1 MGLTYFKRH
10 RMEICLLAPRP
21 EPRLPEGY
29 RFVPWSEALLA
40 DHAEVK
46 YHSFRGELDATL
58 FECLSTFDGCV
69 DLMQEIAARPGFCPA
84 ATWLIEY
91 VELPH
96 KREFCGCVQGVQTAP
111 QYGAIQ
117 NVGVTPFH
125 RGRGLGR
132 KLIEASLWGFK
143 SAGIPRRTW
152 KSPPKT
158 APPCASTTGWA
169 SAARRRCI
177 RRWIWRIVKGTHGV
191 QANGRTRPDS

>member
-10 RMEICLLAPRP
+10 RMEICLLAARP

-69 DLMQEIAARPGFCPA
+69 ELMQEIAARPGFCPA
-84 ATWLIEY
+84 ATWLVEY

-143 SAGIPRRTW
+143 SAGIPRAYLEVTTQNRTAVRIYDRLGFRRT
-152 KSPPKT
+152 KT
-158 APPCASTTGWA
+158 LYKAVDLAYS
-169 SAARRRCI
+169 
-177 RRWIWRIVKGTHGV
+177 
-191 QANGRTRPDS
+191 